1 MAFIWKGLSALLV
14 VPLEGTWHL
23 GMNINPC
30 DGHDFGYGGPWASN
44 VDVGSSEQSLSADF
58 LDNSVWNMA
67 AGYITIARHKN
78 GECEMSKTWELTD
91 KSKSMYQYFSDY
103 PGRIYATGDGSV
115 ADQHIHSDIPDSFE
129 GQTTDPIFGA
139 DGGLAFNWQYSNN
152 GARIAV
158 PGGHYIP
165 YSLPG
170 SGENTDDVHG
180 LGNEYGANTAAG
192 QGSDSWRHD
201 AGRLSGECHG
211 GSCLV
216 VGTDH
221 GSALQD
227 GPCWGSYAIYVSE
240 SDTPFRCTADP
251 TADPTTDPTMDP
263 TADPTMEPTE
273 FHCATHG
280 CDELTVCDEVTG
292 ECIRDCDVL
301 HIDEFLTDC
310 SLEWDSRA
318 TTINTL
324 SSDIATNTEGI
335 ASNDADIATNAA
347 NIAAVVG
354 TASSNDADIAT
365 LETRM
370 NSVES
375 KLVDIQ
381 LALDKMGVFA
391 AEAAVGNVEG
401 LRATDSVQNVAWTLN
416 GKDVIVAMMAA
427 INIVLITAMAVMCC
441 RKQGGIPKY
450 EVVSICSD

>member
-1 MAFIWKGLSALLV
+1 MAFRWNLVSSSIALILLIGGTLDTVEGYHVVTSQGSVTWPTARDYCQNTYGSTLATITSNADAAELSSLIQASSSGNFWNGLNDLNS
-14 VPLEGTWHL
+14 EGVWEWQS
-23 GMNINPC
+23 
-30 DGHDFGYGGPWASN
+30 GHDCGGNCNSLSWWNNNEPNDSGNNEDCGHMWVS
-44 VDVGSSEQSLSADF
+44 GSSVKMNDHQCTGLKLPFICDE
-58 LDNSVWNMA
+58 A
-67 AGYITIARHKN
+67 A
-78 GECEMSKTWELTD
+78 
-91 KSKSMYQYFSDY
+91 
-103 PGRIYATGDGSV
+103 
-115 ADQHIHSDIPDSFE
+115 
-129 GQTTDPIFGA
+129 
-139 DGGLAFNWQYSNN
+139 
-152 GARIAV
+152 
-158 PGGHYIP
+158 
-165 YSLPG
+165 
-170 SGENTDDVHG
+170 
-180 LGNEYGANTAAG
+180 
-192 QGSDSWRHD
+192 
-201 AGRLSGECHG
+201 
-211 GSCLV
+211 
-216 VGTDH
+216 
-221 GSALQD
+221 
-227 GPCWGSYAIYVSE
+227 
-240 SDTPFRCTADP
+240 P
-251 TADPTTDPTMDP
+251 TTTDPTMDPTAGPTLDPTADP